1 MHGLSIYVCDE
12 ISFVVYNIFS
22 NSDFKIKKKKKHDLP
37 DCVRHY
43 SGIGIYLFLPVFLKI
58 RDGRRERTMDAC
70 DLRGLRAFDTELA
83 FFKPTVWYSST

>member
-22 NSDFKIKKKKKHDLP
+22 NSDFKIKKKNDLP
-37 DCVRHY
+37 DCVQHY

-58 RDGRRERTMDAC
+58 RDGR
-70 DLRGLRAFDTELA
+70 
-83 FFKPTVWYSST
+83 